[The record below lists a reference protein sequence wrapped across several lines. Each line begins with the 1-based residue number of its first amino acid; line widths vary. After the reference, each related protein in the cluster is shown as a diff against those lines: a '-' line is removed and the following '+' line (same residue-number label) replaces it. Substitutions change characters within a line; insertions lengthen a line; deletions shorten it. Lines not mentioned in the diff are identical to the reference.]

1 MQRKEVSNMLTVK
14 QQDFQ
19 EILVAQN
26 KGVLTIT
33 LNRPHKKNAMNLA
46 LVNEVTG
53 IFASIRD
60 DSDIRAVVLRGS
72 DGNFCAGGDI
82 SDMQKD
88 AASEELRHKTVWEF
102 NRSFGRMI
110 TQVNHAPQVFVSVL
124 EGAVLGGGFGLACV
138 SDVAIADENALFSMP
153 ETGLGIIPA
162 QISPFVVARIGLTH
176 ARRLALLGERIDGE
190 EAKALGIVHFVGH
203 SPKELQ
209 DQLDRVIKQIRRC
222 APKANAAT
230 KALMLKVGQ
239 VELASLLDE
248 AADIFTQSLTNEE
261 GQEGTQAFLQKRKP
275 NWNE

>member
-1 MQRKEVSNMLTVK
+1 MLTVK
-14 QQDFQ
+14 QQDYQ

-46 LVNEVTG
+46 LVNEVTE
-53 IFASIRD
+53 IFASICD
-60 DSDIRAVVLRGS
+60 DRDIRAVILRGS

-82 SDMQKD
+82 SDMHKD
-88 AASEELRHKTVWEF
+88 AANEEQRQRTVWEF

-110 TQVNHAPQVFVSVL
+110 TQVNHAPQVVVSVL

-138 SDVAIADENALFSMP
+138 SDVAITAENAFFSMP

-162 QISPFVVARIGLTH
+162 QIAPFVVARIGLTH

-190 EAKALGIVHFVGH
+190 EAKALGIVHFVSH

-209 DQLDRVIKQIRRC
+209 DQLDRVIKHIRRC
-222 APKANAAT
+222 APQANAAT

-239 VELASLLDE
+239 VELETLLDE
-248 AADIFTQSLTNEE
+248 AADTFTQSLTNEE

-275 NWNE
+275 KWND